1 MKDAPGSEH
10 RALSPLKLGIGP
22 ARDHWARS
30 GSNVLAAGVRGPADP
45 WIWSAVGGLV
55 ALSFLMVLNTT
66 YFPSE
71 ARFGDP
77 FRLFGKHLFAIA
89 LSLAAAWVVSR
100 AGSAGYERSAYAF
113 LAAVTLGLLL
123 VLVPGVGLLR
133 GGARRWLGV
142 GPFSLQPS
150 EFAKLALVLY
160 AARSLV
166 RKGTKV
172 TTFSY
177 GLLPHAIV
185 GGAVAG
191 LVVLQPDFG
200 TALLLVGILGALLFA
215 AGVRL
220 RHLSAAAL
228 ALGPAAAA
236 YVWSAPYRARRIRA
250 FLNPWADADGSAF
263 QLIQSLLSF
272 GLGGIFG
279 AGLGEGRQKMW
290 YLPEAHTDFIF
301 AVIGEELGLIGALA
315 VVALFGIL
323 AWRGLRVAWRHP
335 SSFGRLSA
343 LGLTVSLVGQ
353 ALINMGVALGMLPP
367 KGLALPL
374 VSYGGS
380 AMLASMLSVGVLAG
394 LSRESG

>member
-1 MKDAPGSEH
+1 
-10 RALSPLKLGIGP
+10 
-22 ARDHWARS
+22 
-30 GSNVLAAGVRGPADP
+30 
-45 WIWSAVGGLV
+45 
-55 ALSFLMVLNTT
+55 MVLNTT

-77 FRLFGKHLFAIA
+77 FRLFAKHLFAIA

-113 LAAVTLGLLL
+113 LAVVSVALLL

-142 GPFSLQPS
+142 GPLSLQPS

-191 LVVLQPDFG
+191 LVVLEPDFG
-200 TALLLVGILGALLFA
+200 TALLLVGVHGALLFA

-220 RHLSAAAL
+220 RHLSAAGL
-228 ALGPAAAA
+228 ALIPAVAA

-250 FLNPWADADGSAF
+250 FLDPWAEADGSAF

-272 GLGGIFG
+272 GSGGIFG

-301 AVIGEELGLIGALA
+301 AVIGEELGLIGALT

-335 SSFGRLSA
+335 RSFGRLSA

-367 KGLALPL
+367 KGLALPF